1 MRPPDLAE
9 LRRAQQI
16 VKERGLTFS
25 LSGHDADWA
34 LDEIEQLRANEPLPE
49 DRAIRILATL
59 EASQR
64 ELSTIRATCERVL
77 RINPDDTTAE
87 LVARLVYLAAPESA
101 GKTWFLNWQRAEIG
115 RAA

>member
-1 MRPPDLAE
+1 MTDL
-9 LRRAQQI
+9 
-16 VKERGLTFS
+16 S
-25 LSGHDADWA
+25 D
-34 LDEIEQLRANEPLPE
+34 E

-101 GKTWFLNWQRAEIG
+101 GKTWFLNWQRAVELLRSYDIEPPSIAPDSLREWQATR
-115 RAA
+115 RAKADDDAGTGVTL